1 MKTYELLEHTA
12 DIFIKANGKTLSEAF
27 ENAAIGMFD
36 IIYPTAKVGSVGEYQ
51 LEHKSSDLEQLLV
64 EWLSEL
70 LYIYET
76 QNVLFSSFKVQIDET
91 QLSLKCQAFG
101 EKVDPAKHK
110 ISDEIKAVTYHM
122 LEIGREN
129 DGYFVKVLFDV

>member
-36 IIYPTAKVGSVGEYQ
+36 IIYPTSKVGSIGEYQ
-51 LEHKSSDLEQLLV
+51 LEHKSADLEQLLV

-76 QNVLFSSFKVQIDET
+76 QNVLFSSFKVQLDET

-101 EKVDPAKHK
+101 EKVDPSKHI

-122 LEIGREN
+122 LEIGQES
-129 DGYFVKVLFDV
+129 DHYFVKVLFDI